1 MPDLTTESLTELDG
15 DVRAAA
21 KEIHTALEADRPL
34 DGTKLAIEWSE
45 VAARHDLTVAGFK
58 LRVALH
64 VGASMA
70 EAEVSRLSRGKL
82 NFLFAD

>member
-21 KEIHTALEADRPL
+21 KEIHTALEANRPL

-45 VAARHDLTVAGFK
+45 VAARHGLTVAGFR

-64 VGASMA
+64 LGATMT
-70 EAEVSRLSRGKL
+70 EAEVMRHSRGRLS
-82 NFLFAD
+82 FLFTD